1 MIQTSKK
8 QFDVYILHA
17 NEIHLSTIC
26 PRFICLTFSAS
37 KKKLMQQP
45 SILKDVRNKKLKLTL
60 HSGVQSGKQFDINTQ
75 KKAFL

>member
-1 MIQTSKK
+1 MNRNTMYIRWKFVSIGYVKGYDSNIKK

-37 KKKLMQQP
+37 KKA
-45 SILKDVRNKKLKLTL
+45 NAATL
-60 HSGVQSGKQFDINTQ
+60 YIVGC
-75 KKAFL
+75 